1 MDAVILDCLATGDRL
16 RRVSTLDAIG
26 AGPRLVLGILKSTG
40 YDAALIPCSE
50 VKKRASLIRK
60 ASYVLVSG
68 MSTDLGSMER
78 IREFWVGKPSIA
90 GGPSFVDY
98 DRLLR
103 MGYDYVVIGEA
114 ELPLPLLMERLNE
127 GGDASGIPNVAW
139 LSEDGPIRN
148 PGPPYVTEPHL
159 WRFAPDTE
167 AVRSYPGWWGAR
179 VYVEVVRGCS
189 NFFRPTLRLADGRR
203 CIFCDIC
210 RTGPLGMRTYCPIN
224 IPPGCGYCSVPAL
237 FGPARSRPLKAII
250 EEVHDLLDMG
260 VRRVVLS
267 APDILDYGRDWLV
280 KPEPL
285 TDPRNPPPNL
295 DALEALLS
303 SVTDHPRIR
312 GGDAYVLVENIK
324 PNLVDE
330 DVARL
335 LGKYLR
341 GTPVHIGLETG
352 DEEHHRALGRP
363 STVGEV
369 IRAVRLLK
377 EAGLIPYVYVIHGL
391 PGENERTVRNTI
403 KAVKQVRE
411 AGAEHVTLYRFT
423 PLRGT
428 AFEGFPRP
436 PPAVKSVARPLY
448 EAVRRLNREAN
459 AAYVGRVVKVVGVAR
474 SGNSTVSYMLPHGPV
489 VRVKWGRPEELIG
502 RAFLVRV
509 TGVVKERVLEGVPIS
524 GGDNVGL
531 S

>member
-1 MDAVILDCLATGDRL
+1 MDAVILDCLATGNRL

-26 AGPRLVLGILKSTG
+26 AGPRLVLGILKSMG
-40 YDAALIPCSE
+40 YDTTLIPCSE
-50 VKKRASLIRK
+50 VKKKASLIRR

-78 IREFWVGKPSIA
+78 VRKFWVGKPSVA

-103 MGYDYVVIGEA
+103 MGYDYVVVGEA
-114 ELPLPLLMERLNE
+114 ELPLPLLMERLDE
-127 GGDASGIPNVAW
+127 GSDVSSVPNVAW
-139 LSEDGPIRN
+139 LSEGGPVRN
-148 PGPPYVTEPHL
+148 PGPSYVTEPYL
-159 WRFAPDTE
+159 WRFTSDTE

-189 NFFRPTLRLADGRR
+189 NFYRPTLRLADGRR

-210 RTGPLGMRTYCPIN
+210 RTGPLGKRDFCPIN

-237 FGPARSRPLKAII
+237 FGPARSRPLRAIVG
-250 EEVHDLLDMG
+250 EVHELLHMG

-303 SVTDHPRIR
+303 SVTDHPRVR
-312 GGDAYVLVENIK
+312 DGEAYVLVENIK
-324 PNLVDE
+324 PNLVNE
-330 DVARL
+330 DVAKL

-341 GTPVHIGLETG
+341 GTPAHIGLETG
-352 DEEHHRALGRP
+352 DEEHHRVLGRP
-363 STVGEV
+363 STVSEV
-369 IRAVRLLK
+369 IRAVKLLR
-377 EAGLIPYVYVIHGL
+377 EAGLIPYVYIIHGL

-403 KAVKQVRE
+403 NAVEEVRR

-423 PLRGT
+423 PLKGT

-448 EAVRRLNREAN
+448 ETVRRLNKEAN
-459 AAYVGRVVKVVGVAR
+459 AGYVGKVVKVVGVSKR
-474 SGNSTVSYMLPHGPV
+474 DNVTVSYMLPHGPV
-489 VRVKWGRPEELIG
+489 VWVKGGRPEELIG
-502 RAFLVRV
+502 GAFFVRV
-509 TGVVKERVLEGVPIS
+509 TGVIKERVLEGVPVSRGRDI
-524 GGDNVGL
+524 GVP
-531 S
+531 

>member
-16 RRVSTLDAIG
+16 RRVATLDAIG
-26 AGPRLVLGILKSTG
+26 VGPRLVLGILKSMG
-40 YDAALIPCSE
+40 YDATLIPCNE
-50 VKKRASLIRK
+50 IKKRASIVRR
-60 ASYVLVSG
+60 AGYVLVSG

-78 IREFWVGKPSIA
+78 VRRFWVGKPSIA

-103 MGYDYVVIGEA
+103 MGYDYVVMGEA
-114 ELPLPLLMERLNE
+114 ELPLPHLVERLDS
-127 GGDASGIPNVAW
+127 GGDVSEVPNIAW
-139 LSEDGPIRN
+139 LSKNGPTRN
-148 PGPPYVTEPHL
+148 PGPPYVTEPYL
-159 WRFAPDTE
+159 WRFTPDTE
-167 AVRSYPGWWGAR
+167 AIKSYPGWWGAR

-189 NFFRPTLRLADGRR
+189 NFFRPTIRLADGRR

-210 RTGPLGMRTYCPIN
+210 RTGPLRRRTYCPIN

-237 FGPARSRPLKAII
+237 FGPARSRPLSDIAD
-250 EEVHDLLDMG
+250 EVHELLNMG

-285 TDPRNPPPNL
+285 TDPRNPSPNL

-303 SVTDHPRIR
+303 SVTDHPRVR
-312 GGDAYVLVENIK
+312 DGEAYILVENIK
-324 PNLVDE
+324 PSLVNE

-341 GTPVHIGLETG
+341 GTPAHIGLETG

-369 IRAVRLLK
+369 IRAVKLLR
-377 EAGLIPYVYVIHGL
+377 EAGLIPYVYIIHGL

-403 KAVKQVRE
+403 KAVEKVRE
-411 AGAEHVTLYRFT
+411 AGAEHITLYRFT

-436 PPAVKSVARPLY
+436 PPAVKSIARPLY

-459 AAYVGRVVKVVGVAR
+459 AAYVGRVVKVVGVGR
-474 SGNSTVSYMLPHGPV
+474 LGNTVVSYMLPHGPV
-489 VRVKWGRPEELIG
+489 VRVKGGKPEELIG
-502 RAFLVRV
+502 KAFFVRITDV
-509 TGVVKERVLEGVPIS
+509 IKERVIEGELVN
-524 GGDNVGL
+524 GGRER
-531 S
+531 